1 MLVSGILMHS
11 LEVNDLLVRLIQDED
26 FVNYKLSSMFIAL
39 GRCDWKCCK
48 EANIPIS
55 VCQNSELAKQK
66 EIEVSVDEIFRRYI
80 QNPITNA
87 VVIGGLEPMSMAGK
101 VIDLIKYFRENNCD
115 DDFVIYTGYY
125 AAEIPAIM
133 TQLLKYKNIV
143 VKQGRFVPNCPKRY
157 DEVLGVWLASDN
169 QYAERIS

>member
-39 GRCDWKCCK
+39 GHCDWKCCK
-48 EANIPIS
+48 EADIPIS

-66 EIEVSVDEIFRRYI
+66 EIEVSVDEIFHRYI
-80 QNPITNA
+80 QNPITKA
-87 VVIGGLEPMSMAGK
+87 IVIGGLEPMGMSGK
-101 VIDLIKYFRENNCD
+101 ILDLIKYFRDNGCN
-115 DDFVIYTGYY
+115 DDFVIYTGFYKN
-125 AAEIPAIM
+125 EILAII
-133 TQLLKYKNIV
+133 TQLKKYSNII
-143 VKQGRFVPNCPKRY
+143 VKFGRFIPNSQKKF
-157 DEVLGVWLASDN
+157 DDVLGVTLVSDN